1 MSIIQLELL
10 ISSQKLT
17 SAFDKL
23 FQAKNELFICSP
35 FISPNFIT
43 DLIDFA
49 KRNVKVKVITSQYN
63 KDFYR
68 STLWLL
74 EKFQNTPNFESK
86 IIERL
91 HAKFYISDNDFAIH
105 GSANLTDAGLKS
117 NIEQI
122 SILEGKNE
130 INELK
135 KIFDDIWKNGI
146 EKKIDLKP
154 KSQGSTFKKKPNYQK
169 IEAQKKYPNAY
180 ERWTVYDDEFLK
192 KFWSDKSNKQSRNE
206 KIQEL
211 MQKFGR
217 NRGAIVS
224 RLNKMGF
231 DLDDDL
237 KTKTNYYD
245 LSKSKKEN
253 VIIAAMNYLLEK
265 YTECSTKNELL
276 FKTKEMLRGYHH
288 LGEERIENY
297 LKIALSGLK
306 VRKDFDLDK
315 KYPRLERI

>member
-1 MSIIQLELL
+1 MLK
-10 ISSQKLT
+10 SSQKLT
-17 SAFDKL
+17 IAFDKL

-43 DLIDFA
+43 DLIDIA
-49 KRNVKVKVITSQYN
+49 KTNVKVKVITSQHN
-63 KDFYR
+63 KDYLR

-91 HAKFYISDNDFAIH
+91 HAKLYISDNDFAIH

-169 IEAQKKYPNAY
+169 IGAQKKHPNAY
-180 ERWTVYDDEFLK
+180 ERWIVYDDEFLK
-192 KFWSDKSNKQSRNE
+192 KFWSDKSNKQSNNE

-211 MQKFGR
+211 IQKLGR
-217 NRGAIVS
+217 NRGAILS

-237 KTKTNYYD
+237 KIKINYND
-245 LSKSKKEN
+245 FSKSKKEN
-253 VIIAAMNYLLEK
+253 VIIDAMNFLLKK

-288 LGEERIENY
+288 LGEERLENY
-297 LKIALSGLK
+297 LKIALSDLK

>member
-1 MSIIQLELL
+1 MT
-10 ISSQKLT
+10 ISYQKLT

-43 DLIDFA
+43 DLIDIA
-49 KRNVKVKVITSQYN
+49 KTNVKVEVITSQYN

-154 KSQGSTFKKKPNYQK
+154 KSQGSSFKKKTYQK
-169 IEAQKKYPNAY
+169 TEVQKKYPMAY
-180 ERWTVYDDEFLK
+180 ELWTESDDEFLK

-211 MQKFGR
+211 MQNLGR

-224 RLNKMGF
+224 RLNKMYFG
-231 DLDDDL
+231 LD
-237 KTKTNYYD
+237 
-245 LSKSKKEN
+245 
-253 VIIAAMNYLLEK
+253 EK
-265 YTECSTKNELL
+265 
-276 FKTKEMLRGYHH
+276 F
-288 LGEERIENY
+288 
-297 LKIALSGLK
+297 
-306 VRKDFDLDK
+306 
-315 KYPRLERI
+315 